1 MFNVKPK
8 EIFFTSGG
16 TESNNMIIKSCI
28 EHGVERIITTKIEH
42 KAVLNP
48 VLNLSHDKKVELEFL
63 NIDHEGNP
71 DLNQL
76 ESLLLKPK
84 KNTCKFNA
92 HKQ

>member
-1 MFNVKPK
+1 MKISKLFAR
-8 EIFFTSGG
+8 G
-16 TESNNMIIKSCI
+16 ESDITN
-28 EHGVERIITTKIEH
+28 IITTKIEH

-48 VLNLSHDKKVELEFL
+48 VLNLSHDKKVDLEFL

-84 KNTCKFNA
+84 KSKVGL
-92 HKQ
+92 K